1 MNKKTVITIG
11 RQFGSGGRQVGRRIA
26 DELGV
31 PFYDKELLAHAAK
44 ESGMAKELLR
54 ITTRRPPTVCYIPCP
69 WARIRWAT

>member
-44 ESGMAKELLR
+44 ESGMAKELFENYDEA
-54 ITTRRPPTVCYIPCP
+54 PTNSLL
-69 WARIRWAT
+69 